1 MKIRAEQIYSVIFN
15 SIGEINSILPADKNL
30 DKNENTV
37 LYGQKS
43 KLDSLGLV
51 NLIVEVEQRL
61 EDELG
66 ISVDLTDEKALSQK
80 NSPFIS
86 VKSLTEYIFN
96 HLNETNIS
104 S

>member
-15 SIGEINSILPADKNL
+15 SIGEINSVLPADKHL

-86 VKSLTEYIFN
+86 VKSLTEYILN